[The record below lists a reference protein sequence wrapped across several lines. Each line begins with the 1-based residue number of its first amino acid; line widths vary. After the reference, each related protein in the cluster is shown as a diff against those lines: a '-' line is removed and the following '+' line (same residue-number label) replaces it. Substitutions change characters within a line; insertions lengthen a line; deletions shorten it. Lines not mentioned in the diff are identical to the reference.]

1 MNFVCC
7 SIIKK
12 NKQNNCVI
20 ELLSTLFQKNI
31 AVICSHYLLKMKI
44 LIIGYGNMGKTYA
57 NSFIS
62 SRFIKPEDIYVLVRA
77 HSVVSDSVIPEANFF
92 REATEKLGD
101 FDIVMVAVKPQDFVV
116 LATTIKPFLKESQ
129 IVFSVMA
136 GITLVA
142 LTAQLSCVKVVRSMP
157 NIPTQ
162 IGMGMTVFT
171 AAPAVDRKE
180 LFIIQN
186 LINTTGKSMYVE
198 NESLIDAATAI
209 SGSGP
214 AYVFYFMQSMI
225 QAAVALGFTES
236 EAELLVNQ
244 TFMGSVAI
252 QNSYSLSNAEW
263 IAKVASKGGTT
274 EQALLVFQNGNL
286 ESTIIKAIQ
295 AANDRALALGS

>member
-1 MNFVCC
+1 
-7 SIIKK
+7 
-12 NKQNNCVI
+12 
-20 ELLSTLFQKNI
+20 
-31 AVICSHYLLKMKI
+31 MKV
-44 LIIGYGNMGKTYA
+44 LIVGYGNMGKTYA

-62 SRFIKPEDIYVLVRA
+62 SRFIKPEDIFVLVRNENFVTNE
-77 HSVVSDSVIPEANFF
+77 SNIPKANFSHI
-92 REATEKLGD
+92 ADQKISD
-101 FDIVMVAVKPQDFVV
+101 FDIVILAVKPQDFEV
-116 LATTIKPFLKESQ
+116 LAKSIQPFLKDSQ

-136 GITLVA
+136 GITISKLE
-142 LTAQLSCVKVVRSMP
+142 LHLRCSKIVRSMP

-171 AAPAVDRKE
+171 ASANVDRKE

-186 LINTTGKSMYVE
+186 LINTTGKSVYVE
-198 NESLIDAATAI
+198 NEKLIDAATAI

-225 QAAVALGFTES
+225 KAAVDLGFNES

-252 QNSYSLSNAEW
+252 QNSYSLSNEEW

-274 EQALLVFQNGNL
+274 ERALQVFEKGFL
-286 ESTIIKAIQ
+286 ETTIVDAVK
-295 AANDRALALGS
+295 AANNRAQELGV